1 MVVSG
6 CRVSIQ
12 IGPCCR
18 TGLFGSI
25 ASLPSSREIALKMPG
40 TVAKPKKRLTRE
52 ESRAQTR
59 STLISVGRQHFLRYG
74 LGGAVAEKIAEDAG
88 YSRGALYA
96 NFEGKE
102 ELFLAVIRE
111 EQQRHTNAFQEIIK
125 KEPSGKAGLRKV
137 RSALADLVTDP
148 DWIVLRAEFQAG
160 ALRSES
166 IRKSF
171 VEVHR
176 QQIRDG
182 EKLFRDLA
190 RSSDV
195 HMNLRPNEFIVI
207 MINLTHGLAVTQK
220 IFGAE
225 LSPKGTRHLI
235 YSLFDHLTSTS

>member
-1 MVVSG
+1 
-6 CRVSIQ
+6 
-12 IGPCCR
+12 
-18 TGLFGSI
+18 
-25 ASLPSSREIALKMPG
+25 MPG
-40 TVAKPKKRLTRE
+40 TVAKPRKRLTRE

-88 YSRGALYA
+88 YSRGALYS
-96 NFEGKE
+96 NFDGKE

-111 EQQRHTNAFQEIIK
+111 EQARHANAFQGIIK
-125 KEPSGKAGLRKV
+125 NEPSGKARLKKV
-137 RSALADLVTDP
+137 RDAIADLVTDP
-148 DWIVLRAEFQAG
+148 DWIVLRAEFEAG

-166 IRKSF
+166 IRRAF

-182 EKLFRDLA
+182 GKLLRDLA

-195 HMNLRPNEFIVI
+195 RMKLKPNEFIVI

-225 LSPKGTRHLI
+225 LSSKSTRHLI